1 MPYVIG
7 VVLAAF
13 VWLLARVVG
22 LDRDRAF
29 YPTVMIVIASL
40 YVLFAAIGASSTT
53 TLVVECV
60 IAVGFCAVA
69 IAGFKRSLWLV
80 VAALAGHGIFD
91 FFHGHIITNP
101 GVPVWWP
108 QFCGTYDVVA
118 AAGLALLLRSKPEG
132 SPSPASQ
139 QGA

>member
-7 VVLAAF
+7 VCLAAF

-40 YVLFAAIGASSTT
+40 YVLFAAIGASTPT
-53 TLVVECV
+53 TLAVECV

-91 FFHGHIITNP
+91 SFHGHVIANP

-108 QFCGTYDVVA
+108 QFCLAYDVVA
-118 AAGLALLLRSKPEG
+118 AIGLAVLLRSKRDAVPSSGPERV
-132 SPSPASQ
+132 A
-139 QGA
+139 